1 MLHGDAEVVATV
13 VFGGERIAVVD
24 FHAFAVEFAHG
35 TRPSVANPT
44 CGLAEGALH
53 EQLDTVGPTSAEVH
67 LVLPALA
74 GAEERGAV
82 LVFQHIVHP
91 LVIAFKR
98 EVEQVG
104 QFIEAAERELVSLF
118 GCDASRDRHPEVGGH
133 GDVAVG

>member
-35 TRPSVANPT
+35 SRPSVANPT
-44 CGLAEGALH
+44 RGLAEGALH
-53 EQLDTVGPTSAEVH
+53 EQLDAVGPTSAEVH

-74 GAEERGAV
+74 STKEAGAILV
-82 LVFQHIVHP
+82 LQHIVHR

-98 EVEQVG
+98 DVE
-104 QFIEAAERELVSLF
+104 
-118 GCDASRDRHPEVGGH
+118 
-133 GDVAVG
+133 